1 VIEVMLMLRCH
12 GVPVWGLFLVLFSA
26 APVRAIVAQPF
37 TAGGTYVR
45 PAGDP
50 PSFQIGSGGFVEEIA
65 AFLVGGPDLALSF
78 SSTLSPDATDLVLR
92 YDVTNTGAASASLTF
107 VSFFDAEIDETTNT
121 FFNEYA
127 ETDGTPASG
136 QSWEIDE
143 PGYVSGDIYDNAQAG
158 ALDGTNAVGI
168 GAPDDVSMALGFAI
182 ASLAPGQTARF
193 EFLLSEDGD
202 ALGGF
207 FLRQRDIDPLSTT
220 AITYSGVASIVP
232 EPGTALLVAAG
243 AAGLAAFARRERV

>member
-1 VIEVMLMLRCH
+1 MLRCR
-12 GVPVWGLFLVLFSA
+12 GVSLVGACLLLA
-26 APVRAIVAQPF
+26 AAVPASAIVVQPF
-37 TAGGTYVR
+37 TTDGSYLR
-45 PAGDP
+45 PTGDP

-65 AFLVGGPDLALSF
+65 AVLVGGPDLALAF
-78 SSTLSPDATDLVLR
+78 SSVLSVDTTDLTLR
-92 YDVTNTGAASASLTF
+92 YDVTNTGAAPAALTF

-143 PGYVSGDIYDNAQAG
+143 PGYVFGDIYEHAQAG
-158 ALDGTNAVGI
+158 ALDGTNGVGI
-168 GAPDDVSMALGFAI
+168 GAPDDVSMAIAFAV

-207 FLRQRDIDPLSTT
+207 RLRQRDIDPASTT
-220 AITYSGVASIVP
+220 LITYSGAASIVP

-243 AAGLAAFARRERV
+243 AAALAAYARRERV